1 MYAKSET
8 EDPFMTRVD
17 IFCIPISILQCY
29 QISVYFQLEKKK
41 IELFI
46 HPSEVLS
53 NL

>member
-17 IFCIPISILQCY
+17 IFCIPKSILQCY
-29 QISVYFQLEKKK
+29 QISVYFQLEKK
-41 IELFI
+41 IEFFI

-53 NL
+53 NS